1 MKFLVSFSIN
11 ISFIYYQ
18 FLQSIVSTKI
28 RISIIYEINKVEPL
42 SPKIKKENAKLR
54 NVNSLDTKWIN

>member
-18 FLQSIVSTKI
+18 FLQSIVSIKI

>member
-1 MKFLVSFSIN
+1 MKFLISFSIN

>member
-42 SPKIKKENAKLR
+42 SPKIKKENTKLR

>member
-18 FLQSIVSTKI
+18 FLQSIVSIKI

-42 SPKIKKENAKLR
+42 SPKIKKENTKLR

>member
-1 MKFLVSFSIN
+1 MKFLISFSIN

-42 SPKIKKENAKLR
+42 SPKIKKENTKLR